1 MAHLTMRAA
10 TLRSSLFRHRFIW
23 ALWLALLLPG
33 AQAVAAWH
41 TLTHAGSAVVDSQDA
56 PSALCSLCLAAA
68 ALGSAAAPGEPP
80 TLPQSAVPSAVLALA
95 GPTFIPL
102 PARLA
107 YRSRAPPFSPR

>member
-33 AQAVAAWH
+33 AQAAAAWH
-41 TLTHAGSAVVDSQDA
+41 TLTHAGSAVRDSQDA

-68 ALGSAAAPGEPP
+68 ALGSAAPPAEPP
-80 TLPQSAVPSAVLALA
+80 GLAQPALQSAALPVA
-95 GPTFIPL
+95 GSTFIPL

>member
-1 MAHLTMRAA
+1 MVRVTLRAA

-23 ALWLALLLPG
+23 ALCLALLLPG

-41 TLTHAGSAVVDSQDA
+41 TVTHAGSAVVDSQDA
-56 PSALCSLCLAAA
+56 PSALCCLCLAAA
-68 ALGSAAAPGEPP
+68 ALGSAAPPAEPP
-80 TLPQSAVPSAVLALA
+80 VLAQPALQSAALALA
-95 GPTFIPL
+95 GPTFSPL

>member
-1 MAHLTMRAA
+1 MAHLTLRAA
-10 TLRSSLFRHRFIW
+10 TLRSSLFRRRFIW

-33 AQAVAAWH
+33 AQAAAAWH

-80 TLPQSAVPSAVLALA
+80 TLPQSAVPSALLALA
-95 GPTFIPL
+95 GPTFSPL

>member
-1 MAHLTMRAA
+1 MAHLTLRAA
-10 TLRSSLFRHRFIW
+10 TFRSSLFRHRFIW

-80 TLPQSAVPSAVLALA
+80 TLPQSAVHGGVLPVA
-95 GPTFIPL
+95 GPTLIPL

>member
-1 MAHLTMRAA
+1 MAHLTLRAA
-10 TLRSSLFRHRFIW
+10 TFRSSLFRHRFIW

-33 AQAVAAWH
+33 AQAAAAWH
-41 TLTHAGSAVVDSQDA
+41 TVTHAGSAVGDSQDA

-68 ALGSAAAPGEPP
+68 ALGSAAALGEPP
-80 TLPQSAVPSAVLALA
+80 TLPQPAIHAGVLPAA
-95 GPTFIPL
+95 GPTLSPL